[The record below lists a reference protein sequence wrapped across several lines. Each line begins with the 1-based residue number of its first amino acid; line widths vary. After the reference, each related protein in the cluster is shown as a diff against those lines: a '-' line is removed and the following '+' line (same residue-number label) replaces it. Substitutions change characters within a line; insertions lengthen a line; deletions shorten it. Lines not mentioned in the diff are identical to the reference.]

1 MEEQR
6 QRVHHSYI
14 WLGSLRSLGWLLFV
28 LIIGSFSSL
37 ASLFATFTSG
47 PQSVLALALILG
59 LVIGGVI
66 VLFGLV
72 VGIHA
77 WAYRHLWYELG
88 PEEFSLYSGIFTKK
102 RMHVPYAKIQSV
114 DQKASLIQRIF
125 GVCNISIDTAGGA
138 TNNAIL
144 VPYLTK
150 QQADTLRLS
159 LYTRKQQ
166 AAAPAQATTEVPVAA
181 AAPGA
186 SPAVM
191 ANGTAGAAVANG
203 TVSAAA
209 PSAPVIPGASGAQGN
224 ILDTGEVVWDQVGGI
239 FAGDMVN
246 HEPVSFEYRLSNKEL
261 ILTGLSNSSG
271 FVVAVIVVLV
281 GLAQLISGAFD
292 IFPESGELITG
303 TLATSS
309 EIFGLE
315 AVIAVSALA
324 LLVVALVVWLLS
336 VLNACLSY
344 GGFHARRRGGRI
356 EIERGLLQ
364 HQTQSVSIDRIQSVI
379 MKQTFVRKL
388 MGYCELSLGKVDAA
402 SPEEQ
407 SNQGRSLAQNGIVIH
422 PFLKKASVQEIL
434 DGLVPEFAD
443 IPTDEQKLAKA
454 ALRRGLIRRC
464 LWQGGGFWILVVAVL
479 LLAGVSFAQSEGIF
493 SATVEDLMA
502 VYYLTIAAY
511 LLIGLGVLLLVLD
524 AVRTVLW
531 YRESSFAVNRRF
543 MRLANGGLST
553 ESITFPRVK
562 IQYGFTKAN
571 PLQRRAKTAT
581 INACTA
587 AGVGGSTASLVDVTE
602 AAASTWL
609 EWLKPRRPQG

>member
-14 WLGSLRSLGWLLFV
+14 WLGSLRSLGWVLLV
-28 LIIGSFSSL
+28 LIVGSFSSL
-37 ASLFATFTSG
+37 ASFFTTFTSG
-47 PQSVLALALILG
+47 PQNALALALILG
-59 LVIGGVI
+59 LIIGGVI

-77 WAYRHLWYELG
+77 WTYRHLWYELG

-150 QQADTLRLS
+150 QQADTLRLG
-159 LYTRKQQ
+159 LYARKQQ
-166 AAAPAQATTEVPVAA
+166 AAAPAQAAAGVPVAPA
-181 AAPGA
+181 M

-191 ANGTAGAAVANG
+191 ASGTAGVAVANG
-203 TVSAAA
+203 AVSATVPSVPAA
-209 PSAPVIPGASGAQGN
+209 PDAPGSQGN
-224 ILDTGEVVWDQVGGI
+224 ILDTGVAVWDQVGGI
-239 FAGDMVN
+239 FAGDVVN

-261 ILTGLSNSSG
+261 ILTGLSNSGG
-271 FVVAVIVVLV
+271 FVVAVMVAIA
-281 GLAQLISGAFD
+281 GLAQFISGAFD
-292 IFPESGELITG
+292 IFPESGDLITG

-309 EIFGLE
+309 ELFGLE

-324 LLVVALVVWLLS
+324 LIGVALVVWLLS
-336 VLNACLSY
+336 VLNACLSF

-379 MKQTFVRKL
+379 VKQTFVRKL

-402 SPEEQ
+402 SPEDQ
-407 SNQGRSLAQNGIVIH
+407 SDQGRSLAQNGIVIH
-422 PFLKKASVQEIL
+422 PFLKKARVQEIL

-464 LWQGGGFWILVVAVL
+464 LWQGGGFWLLVVAAL
-479 LLAGVSFAQSEGIF
+479 LLAGISFAQSEGIF
-493 SATVEDLMA
+493 SATVDDLMA
-502 VYYLTIAAY
+502 VYCLTIAAY
-511 LLIGLGVLLLVLD
+511 LLIGLGVLLMVLD
-524 AVRTVLW
+524 VVRTVLW

-543 MRLANGGLST
+543 MRLVNGGLST

-602 AAASTWL
+602 AAAATWL
-609 EWLKPRRPQG
+609 EWLKPRRPQR

>member
-14 WLGSLRSLGWLLFV
+14 WLGSLRSLGWVLLV
-28 LIIGSFSSL
+28 LIVGSFSSL
-37 ASLFATFTSG
+37 ASFFTTFTSG
-47 PQSVLALALILG
+47 PQNALALALILG
-59 LVIGGVI
+59 LIIGGVI

-77 WAYRHLWYELG
+77 WTYRHLWYELG

-150 QQADTLRLS
+150 QQPDTLRLG
-159 LYTRKQQ
+159 LYARKQQ
-166 AAAPAQATTEVPVAA
+166 AAAPAQAAAGVPVAPA
-181 AAPGA
+181 M

-191 ANGTAGAAVANG
+191 ASGTAGVAVANG
-203 TVSAAA
+203 AVSATVPSVPAA
-209 PSAPVIPGASGAQGN
+209 PDAPGSQGN
-224 ILDTGEVVWDQVGGI
+224 ILDTGVAVWDQVGGI
-239 FAGDMVN
+239 FAGDVVN

-261 ILTGLSNSSG
+261 ILTGLSNSGG
-271 FVVAVIVVLV
+271 FVVAVMVAIA
-281 GLAQLISGAFD
+281 GLAQFISGAFD
-292 IFPESGELITG
+292 IFPESGDLITG

-309 EIFGLE
+309 ELFGLE

-324 LLVVALVVWLLS
+324 LIGVALVVWLLS
-336 VLNACLSY
+336 VLNACLSF

-379 MKQTFVRKL
+379 VKQTFVRKL

-402 SPEEQ
+402 SPEDQ
-407 SNQGRSLAQNGIVIH
+407 SDQGRSLAQNGIVIH
-422 PFLKKASVQEIL
+422 PFLKKARVQEIL

-464 LWQGGGFWILVVAVL
+464 LWQGGGFWLLVVAAL
-479 LLAGVSFAQSEGIF
+479 LLAGISFAQSEGIF
-493 SATVEDLMA
+493 SVTVDDLMA
-502 VYYLTIAAY
+502 VYCLTIAAY
-511 LLIGLGVLLLVLD
+511 LLIGLGVLLMVLD
-524 AVRTVLW
+524 VVRTVLW

-543 MRLANGGLST
+543 MRLVNGGLST

-602 AAASTWL
+602 AAAATWL
-609 EWLKPRRPQG
+609 EWLKPRRPQR

>member
-14 WLGSLRSLGWLLFV
+14 WLGSLRSLGWVLLV
-28 LIIGSFSSL
+28 LIVGSFSSL
-37 ASLFATFTSG
+37 ASFFTTFTSG
-47 PQSVLALALILG
+47 PQNALALALILG
-59 LVIGGVI
+59 LIIGGVI

-77 WAYRHLWYELG
+77 WTYRHLWYELG

-150 QQADTLRLS
+150 QQADTLRLG
-159 LYTRKQQ
+159 LYARKQQ
-166 AAAPAQATTEVPVAA
+166 AAAPAQAAAGVPVAPA
-181 AAPGA
+181 M

-191 ANGTAGAAVANG
+191 ASGTAGVAVANG
-203 TVSAAA
+203 AVSATVPSVPAA
-209 PSAPVIPGASGAQGN
+209 PDAPGSQGN
-224 ILDTGEVVWDQVGGI
+224 ILDTGVAVWDQVGGI
-239 FAGDMVN
+239 FAGDVVN

-261 ILTGLSNSSG
+261 ILTGLSNSGG
-271 FVVAVIVVLV
+271 FVVAVMVAIA
-281 GLAQLISGAFD
+281 GLAQFISGAFD
-292 IFPESGELITG
+292 IFPESGDLITG

-309 EIFGLE
+309 ELFGLE

-324 LLVVALVVWLLS
+324 LIGVALVVWLLS
-336 VLNACLSY
+336 VLNACLSF

-379 MKQTFVRKL
+379 VKQTFVRKL

-402 SPEEQ
+402 SPEDQ
-407 SNQGRSLAQNGIVIH
+407 SDQGRSLAQNGIVIH
-422 PFLKKASVQEIL
+422 PFLKKARVQEIL

-464 LWQGGGFWILVVAVL
+464 LWQGGGFWLLVVAAL
-479 LLAGVSFAQSEGIF
+479 LLAGISFAQSEGIF
-493 SATVEDLMA
+493 SVTVDDLMA
-502 VYYLTIAAY
+502 VYCLTIAAY
-511 LLIGLGVLLLVLD
+511 LLIGLGVLLMVLD
-524 AVRTVLW
+524 VVRTVLW

-543 MRLANGGLST
+543 MRLVNGGLST
-553 ESITFPRVK
+553 ESITCPRVK

-602 AAASTWL
+602 AAAATWL
-609 EWLKPRRPQG
+609 EWLKPRRPQR

>member
-14 WLGSLRSLGWLLFV
+14 WLGSLRSLGWVLLV
-28 LIIGSFSSL
+28 LIVGSFSSL
-37 ASLFATFTSG
+37 ASFFTTFTSG
-47 PQSVLALALILG
+47 PQNALALALILG
-59 LVIGGVI
+59 LIIGGVI

-77 WAYRHLWYELG
+77 WTYRHLWYELG

-150 QQADTLRLS
+150 QQADTLRLG
-159 LYTRKQQ
+159 LYARKQQ
-166 AAAPAQATTEVPVAA
+166 AAAPAQAAAGVPVAPA
-181 AAPGA
+181 M

-191 ANGTAGAAVANG
+191 ASGTAGVAVANG
-203 TVSAAA
+203 AVSATVPSVPAA
-209 PSAPVIPGASGAQGN
+209 PDAPGSQGN
-224 ILDTGEVVWDQVGGI
+224 ILDTGVAVWDQVGGI
-239 FAGDMVN
+239 FAGDVVN

-261 ILTGLSNSSG
+261 ILTSLSNSGG
-271 FVVAVIVVLV
+271 FVVAVMVAIA
-281 GLAQLISGAFD
+281 GLAQFISGAFD
-292 IFPESGELITG
+292 IFPESGDLITG

-309 EIFGLE
+309 ELFGLE

-324 LLVVALVVWLLS
+324 LIGVALVVWLLS
-336 VLNACLSY
+336 VLNACLSF

-379 MKQTFVRKL
+379 VKQTFVRKL

-402 SPEEQ
+402 SPEDQ
-407 SNQGRSLAQNGIVIH
+407 SDQGRSLAQNGIVIH
-422 PFLKKASVQEIL
+422 PFLKKARVQEIL

-464 LWQGGGFWILVVAVL
+464 LWQGGGFWLLVVAAL
-479 LLAGVSFAQSEGIF
+479 LLAGISFAQSEGIF
-493 SATVEDLMA
+493 SVTVDDLMA
-502 VYYLTIAAY
+502 VYCLTIAAY
-511 LLIGLGVLLLVLD
+511 LLIGLGVLLMVLD
-524 AVRTVLW
+524 VVRTVLW

-543 MRLANGGLST
+543 MRLVNGGLST

-602 AAASTWL
+602 AAAATWL
-609 EWLKPRRPQG
+609 EWLKPRRPQR

>member
-14 WLGSLRSLGWLLFV
+14 WLGSLRSLGWVLLV
-28 LIIGSFSSL
+28 LIVGSFSSL
-37 ASLFATFTSG
+37 ASFFTTFTSG
-47 PQSVLALALILG
+47 PQNALALALILG
-59 LVIGGVI
+59 LIIGGVI

-77 WAYRHLWYELG
+77 WTYRHLWYELG

-150 QQADTLRLS
+150 QQADTLRLG
-159 LYTRKQQ
+159 LYARKQQ
-166 AAAPAQATTEVPVAA
+166 AAAPAQAAAGVPVAPA
-181 AAPGA
+181 M

-191 ANGTAGAAVANG
+191 ASGTAGVAVANG
-203 TVSAAA
+203 AVSATVPSVPAA
-209 PSAPVIPGASGAQGN
+209 PDAPGSQGN
-224 ILDTGEVVWDQVGGI
+224 ILDTGVAVWDQVGGI
-239 FAGDMVN
+239 FAGDVVN

-261 ILTGLSNSSG
+261 ILTGLSNSGG
-271 FVVAVIVVLV
+271 FVVAVMVAIA
-281 GLAQLISGAFD
+281 GLAQFISGAFD
-292 IFPESGELITG
+292 IFPESGDLITG

-309 EIFGLE
+309 ELFGLE

-324 LLVVALVVWLLS
+324 LIGVALVVWLLS
-336 VLNACLSY
+336 VLNACLSF

-379 MKQTFVRKL
+379 VKQTFVRKL

-402 SPEEQ
+402 SPEDQ
-407 SNQGRSLAQNGIVIH
+407 SDQGRSLAQNGIVIH
-422 PFLKKASVQEIL
+422 PFLKKARVQEIL

-464 LWQGGGFWILVVAVL
+464 LWQGGGFWLLVVAAL
-479 LLAGVSFAQSEGIF
+479 LLAGISFAQSEGIF
-493 SATVEDLMA
+493 SVTVDDLMA
-502 VYYLTIAAY
+502 VYCLTIAAY
-511 LLIGLGVLLLVLD
+511 LLIGLGVLLMVLD
-524 AVRTVLW
+524 VVRTVLW

-543 MRLANGGLST
+543 MRLVNGGLST

-602 AAASTWL
+602 AAAATWL
-609 EWLKPRRPQG
+609 EWLKPRRPQR

>member
-14 WLGSLRSLGWLLFV
+14 WLGSLRSLGWVLLV
-28 LIIGSFSSL
+28 LIVGSFSSL
-37 ASLFATFTSG
+37 ASFFTTFTSG
-47 PQSVLALALILG
+47 PQNALALALILG
-59 LVIGGVI
+59 LIIGGVI

-77 WAYRHLWYELG
+77 WTYRHLWYELG

-150 QQADTLRLS
+150 QQADTLRLG
-159 LYTRKQQ
+159 LYARKQQ
-166 AAAPAQATTEVPVAA
+166 AAAPAQAAAGVPVAPA
-181 AAPGA
+181 M

-191 ANGTAGAAVANG
+191 ASGTAGVAVANG
-203 TVSAAA
+203 AVSATVPSVPAA
-209 PSAPVIPGASGAQGN
+209 PDAPGSQGN
-224 ILDTGEVVWDQVGGI
+224 ILDTGVAVWDQVGGI
-239 FAGDMVN
+239 FAGDVVN

-261 ILTGLSNSSG
+261 ILTGLSNSGG
-271 FVVAVIVVLV
+271 FVVAVMVAIA
-281 GLAQLISGAFD
+281 GLAQFISGAFD
-292 IFPESGELITG
+292 IFPESGDLITG

-309 EIFGLE
+309 ELFGLE

-324 LLVVALVVWLLS
+324 LIGVALVVWLLS
-336 VLNACLSY
+336 VLNACLSF

-379 MKQTFVRKL
+379 VKQTFVRKL

-402 SPEEQ
+402 SPEDQ
-407 SNQGRSLAQNGIVIH
+407 SDQGRSLAQNGIVIH
-422 PFLKKASVQEIL
+422 PFLKKARVQEIL

-464 LWQGGGFWILVVAVL
+464 LWQGGGFWLLVVAAL
-479 LLAGVSFAQSEGIF
+479 LLAGISFAQSEGIF
-493 SATVEDLMA
+493 SVTVDDLMA
-502 VYYLTIAAY
+502 VYCLTIAAY
-511 LLIGLGVLLLVLD
+511 LLIGLGILLMVLD

-543 MRLANGGLST
+543 MRLVNGGLST

-602 AAASTWL
+602 AAAATWL
-609 EWLKPRRPQG
+609 EWLKPRRPQR